1 MLNNYGNI
9 LNNYSEDNERFNNLC
24 SNIIVTNKVI
34 SNMLEELEIP
44 FENIK
49 NDKN

>member
-1 MLNNYGNI
+1 MLNKYANI
-9 LNNYSEDNERFNNLC
+9 LKNVNDSERFNNLC
-24 SNIIVTNKVI
+24 SNLVISNKVI

-49 NDKN
+49 KDKN